1 MCVVC
6 MVGGLCVRC
15 MVCWVCTFVLC
26 VCVCGCVC
34 CVLCGV
40 FDVPAAEFPGFPQF
54 RRARYDTN
62 ADFDWSRP
70 SDPA

>member
-1 MCVVC
+1 MY
-6 MVGGLCVRC
+6 GLLCVYFRF
-15 MVCWVCTFVLC
+15 VCVRVC
-26 VCVCGCVC
+26 VCVCG
-34 CVLCGV
+34 VLCGV